1 MDSLDFKGKVCPV
14 PVMGTK
20 EFLDDNTSCLN
31 LEIQVDNMAAVENV
45 RRFLENRGFMVS
57 VSGKDGDFLL
67 SGTRQ
72 REDFLNRPGNE
83 QGKSNNAKPDMDSDN
98 ILVLITSD
106 RLGQGDEV
114 LGKGLMK
121 NFILTLKEM
130 GSSLW
135 RIIFLNA
142 GVRLVVEGSES
153 LENLLEL
160 EKSGV
165 SILVCGTCL
174 NHYGLLEKKKTGQTT
189 NMLDVVTSL
198 ETAGRVIT
206 IS

>member
-1 MDSLDFKGKVCPV
+1 MSGVFLKTGALWYPFQGKTVI
-14 PVMGTK
+14 
-20 EFLDDNTSCLN
+20 SCFP
-31 LEIQVDNMAAVENV
+31 EQD
-45 RRFLENRGFMVS
+45 
-57 VSGKDGDFLL
+57 
-67 SGTRQ
+67 

-83 QGKSNNAKPDMDSDN
+83 HGKSNNAKPDMDSDN

-142 GVRLVVEGSES
+142 GVRLVVEGS
-153 LENLLEL
+153 
-160 EKSGV
+160 
-165 SILVCGTCL
+165 
-174 NHYGLLEKKKTGQTT
+174 
-189 NMLDVVTSL
+189 
-198 ETAGRVIT
+198 RVP
-206 IS
+206 